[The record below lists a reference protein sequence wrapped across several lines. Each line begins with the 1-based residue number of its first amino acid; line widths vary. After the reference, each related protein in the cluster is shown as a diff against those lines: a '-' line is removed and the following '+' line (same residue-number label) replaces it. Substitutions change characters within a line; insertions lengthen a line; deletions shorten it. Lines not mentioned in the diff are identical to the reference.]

1 MKLFRILLLGFSLC
15 VCALAAQASE
25 KAALDKAY
33 CPALANEASYAK
45 WLVNYKMLVR
55 GKDDW
60 LFRTTVASKT
70 DFAVEEKTIAL
81 LKQLQ
86 DRLKTKGTDFVILL
100 PPTQGGAVNG
110 EFLSEEAIKKYG
122 FTPVLAKQNYTA
134 AIASL
139 KTAGINA
146 VGVTDYPEG
155 KAFFYRR
162 DHHWSP
168 DGAKASA
175 KKLAEFVKTLPA
187 YASLPKTSFVT
198 KEIGK
203 EDYKGAYVKAFMTVC
218 KKRPPAE
225 KAPKFKTEPA
235 EQKSGEADL
244 FGDNT
249 EPPVVLV
256 GTSNS
261 APTPNVS
268 NFDGF
273 LKEALSLDVE
283 NLAIA
288 GAGVDSSLL
297 SYLNSAQFKKAPA
310 KILVWEVPG
319 YYDLNKVVGPVLLQA
334 IPAVAGDCK
343 GKALAEVAVV
353 DAKSG
358 ETELLNGLG
367 AKNIADE
374 KQFIRLEFSK
384 APKKPFVVE
393 YWSGNRR
400 SMGKLARDARYPTP
414 TDAFLQIIQNGN
426 SRGAI
431 ESVVL
436 KLRPGEDAT
445 SVSARICALE

>member
-1 MKLFRILLLGFSLC
+1 M
-15 VCALAAQASE
+15 CAFTAHASE

-33 CPALANEASYAK
+33 CEALTNEASYAK

-60 LFRTTVASKT
+60 LFRTTVTSKT
-70 DFAVEEKTIAL
+70 DFAVEEKTVTL

-86 DRLKTKGTDFVILL
+86 DRLKAKGTDLVILL

-110 EFLSEEAIKKYG
+110 EFLTDEAIKKHG
-122 FTPVLAKQNYTA
+122 FNPTLAKKNYA
-134 AIASL
+134 DAIASL
-139 KTAGINA
+139 KAAGINA

-155 KAFFYRR
+155 KAFFYKR
-162 DHHWSP
+162 DHHWNP

-175 KKLAEFVKTLPA
+175 ESVAALVKALPS
-187 YASLPKTSFVT
+187 YAALPKTEFAT
-198 KEIGK
+198 KEMGK

-225 KAPKFKTEPA
+225 KATRYKTEPA
-235 EQKSGEADL
+235 KQQAGEADL
-244 FGDNT
+244 FGDAGQ
-249 EPPVVLV
+249 PPVVLV

-261 APTPNVS
+261 APNPNVS

-273 LKEALSLDVE
+273 LKQALSLDVQ

-297 SYLNSAQFKKAPA
+297 SYLNSSEFQANPA

-319 YYDLNKVVGPVLLQA
+319 YYDLNKVGGPVLLQA

-343 GKALAEVAVV
+343 GKALAEVSNV
-353 DAKSG
+353 DIKSG
-358 ETELLNGLG
+358 ENELLNNLA
-367 AKNIADE
+367 AKNIANE
-374 KQFIRLEFSK
+374 KQYIRLEFSK

-400 SMGKLARDARYPTP
+400 SIGKLERDARYPSP
-414 TDAFLQIIQNGN
+414 TDAFSQVIQDGN
-426 SRGAI
+426 SRGI
-431 ESVVL
+431 VENVVL
-436 KLRPGEDAT
+436 KLRPNEAAT
-445 SVSARICALE
+445 TVSARICPIE